1 MENVQQAIQSMW
13 DIDDETLQKIN
24 SSDIRCSSAKL
35 FSNVFMREERMRN
48 FVLQHCG
55 HIIPFVRELM
65 PMGRSVTGCIV
76 MQQLDFYF
84 AKKPDGFYYYQ
95 QPCNQPWYVK
105 GESWEERIG
114 ISAQEFRTVFDKFGI
129 RYKSRKEFDAA
140 PDKFQGKYFACYT
153 DKRRFVTWY
162 FRNHELMDQDL
173 YTLLVE
179 KPAKNVAEHTEINGY
194 PIPTTQNRG
203 GQSPVSRDTQFTVN
217 SDTQYRVNSDTPVTV
232 NGDPQHHTSCAP
244 QPPEIAMDKSG
255 ITKKYRE
262 VKKQLQQTKTTQPPS
277 QVVESEGCSSDNL
290 QNEMQELVFPAKAL
304 PVEVSALKD
313 ILALCPIERRQQVL
327 DEVEGKLRA
336 GKVTTGIVPLAA
348 SLVKAVA
355 NGSFNASAG
364 IVVAAGRQAAAATQE
379 RLLQAEMLNQID
391 VSLLD
396 PEIIAKL
403 PPTIRAKTLAA
414 QGKTR

>member
-1 MENVQQAIQSMW
+1 MKNFILQQ
-13 DIDDETLQKIN
+13 
-24 SSDIRCSSAKL
+24 
-35 FSNVFMREERMRN
+35 
-48 FVLQHCG
+48 CG
-55 HIIPFVRELM
+55 HIIPYVRELM

-76 MQQLDFYF
+76 MQQLDFFF

-129 RYKSRKEFDAA
+129 RYKSHKEFDAA

-173 YTLLVE
+173 HTLLVA
-179 KPAKNVAEHTEINGY
+179 KPAKNVAEHSENTGY
-194 PIPTTQNRG
+194 PVPTTQNRG

-217 SDTQYRVNSDTPVTV
+217 SDTQYRGNSDTQFTVNSAPPVTV
-232 NGDPQHHTSCAP
+232 NGDSQHHTSCAP
-244 QPPEIAMDKSG
+244 QPPEIAIHKSG
-255 ITKKYRE
+255 ITKKYKE
-262 VKKQLQQTKTTQPPS
+262 VKKQLQQTGTTQTLR
-277 QVVESEGCSSDNL
+277 QAIESEGCSSDNF

-304 PVEVSALKD
+304 PVEVIALKD

-348 SLVKAVA
+348 SLVKAVV

-364 IVVAAGRQAAAATQE
+364 VVVAAGRQAAAAAQE
-379 RLLQAEMLNQID
+379 RLVQAEMLEKID

-414 QGKTR
+414 QGKAR